1 MPYIRLD
8 QIEFSIGTQ
17 VLLDK
22 VTLTLDK
29 GERLGLLG
37 RNGAG
42 KSTLMRILSGELP
55 PEDGERWVDPNIKV
69 ARLEQTLP
77 DNLALTVFDYV
88 ATGLAETG
96 ALLSRYHTLI
106 SDSSEQNLDEISQI
120 QSELEHLDGWSMA
133 QRIEKV
139 LQQLGLNA
147 NEQLATLS
155 GGWRR
160 RAALARA
167 LVIEPDVLLL
177 DEPTNHLDIPS
188 IDWLEQQVTV
198 FEGAIVLITHDRR
211 FLQRVC
217 NRIGEL
223 DRGHLSLWK
232 ADYAKF
238 LVLREQQAEAT
249 ARAEALF
256 DKKLAQEET
265 WIRQGI
271 KARRTRNEGRVRA
284 LKAMREERSQRRVA
298 QGKGSFSLEEAN
310 RSGRRVAE
318 ARGIS
323 FRYDDQPVVT
333 DFSTI
338 IQRGDRIGIV
348 GSNGAGKTTL
358 IKLLLGELQP
368 DHGDVLLGT
377 QLEIAYSDQLRGEL
391 DLDKDLI
398 DNVCGGQQF
407 IEINGQ
413 RRHAISYLGDFLFAP
428 DRIRTPVKALS
439 GGEINRAILAR
450 LFTRPANV
458 LILDEPTNDLDIET
472 LELLEEILLDFK
484 GTIILVSHDRH
495 FLDKVVTSLLVM
507 TGDGN
512 VEEQAGSY
520 SDWEARGWRLVAKID
535 SSAAPIATPSA
546 TTATSHSATRDE
558 AIVNDASQD
567 AKPDDHSGNAP
578 PKKKTKLSYKE
589 QRELD
594 ALPAEIETLEAR
606 HAELLEVIAQP
617 DFYEQSPD
625 QVATTLNAVTES
637 EQALDRALERL
648 VELEG

>member
-17 VLLDK
+17 VLLDR
-22 VTLTLDK
+22 VSLTLDK

-42 KSTLMRILSGELP
+42 KSTLMRILSGELSS
-55 PEDGERWVDPNIKV
+55 EDGERWVDPNITV
-69 ARLEQTLP
+69 ARLEQALP
-77 DNLALTVFDYV
+77 EHLETSVFDYV

-96 ALLSRYHTLI
+96 ALLSRYHTLAADG
-106 SDSSEQNLDEISQI
+106 SAEALEELSQI
-120 QSELEHLDGWSMA
+120 QAKLEHLDGWNME
-133 QRIEKV
+133 QRIERV
-139 LQQLGLNA
+139 LQQLDLKA
-147 NEQLATLS
+147 DDLLATLS
-155 GGWRR
+155 GGRRR

-167 LVIEPDVLLL
+167 LVTEPDVLLL

-188 IDWLEQQVTV
+188 IDWLEKQVCS

-223 DRGHLSLWK
+223 DRGHLSLWQ

-238 LVLREQQAEAT
+238 LVLREQQAEAE
-249 ARAEALF
+249 ARADALF

-284 LKAMREERSQRRVA
+284 LKAMRKERAQRRVA
-298 QGKGSFSLEEAN
+298 QGKGSFKLEEAN

-318 ARGIS
+318 ARGIG
-323 FRYDDQPVVT
+323 FRYGRDTVVD
-333 DFSTI
+333 DFSAI
-338 IQRGDRIGIV
+338 IQRGDRVGIV
-348 GSNGAGKTTL
+348 GSNGVGKTTL
-358 IKLLLGELQP
+358 IKLLLGELTP
-368 DHGDVLLGT
+368 DEGDVLLGT

-391 DLDKDLI
+391 DPKKDLI
-398 DNVCGGQQF
+398 DNICGGQQF

-428 DRIRTPVKALS
+428 DRIRTRVKALS

-450 LFTRPANV
+450 LFTRPANL

-472 LELLEEILLDFK
+472 LELLEEILLEFK

-507 TGDGN
+507 KGDGEI
-512 VEEQAGSY
+512 EEQAGSY
-520 SDWEARGWRLVAKID
+520 SDWEARGGQL
-535 SSAAPIATPSA
+535 AAPVGSA
-546 TTATSHSATRDE
+546 GPPAMSSDAPFATRVKETAED
-558 AIVNDASQD
+558 DAG
-567 AKPDDHSGNAP
+567 APEKPTAGAGGDTI
-578 PKKKTKLSYKE
+578 PKKKTKLSYKD

-594 ALPAEIETLEAR
+594 ALPAEIESLEAR
-606 HAELLEVIAQP
+606 HAQLLEIIAQP
-617 DFYEQSPD
+617 DFYEQSAD
-625 QVATTLNAVTES
+625 EVATTLTAVTES

>member
-22 VTLTLDK
+22 VSLTLDK

-96 ALLSRYHTLI
+96 ALLSRYHALI
-106 SDSSEQNLDEISQI
+106 SDSSGQNLDEISQI
-120 QSELEHLDGWSMA
+120 QSELEHLGGWSME
-133 QRIEKV
+133 QRIDKI

-147 NEQLATLS
+147 DEQLATLS

-188 IDWLEQQVTV
+188 IDWLEQQLTV

-223 DRGHLSLWK
+223 DRGHLSLWQ
-232 ADYAKF
+232 AGYAKF

-256 DKKLAQEET
+256 DKKLAQEEA

-318 ARGIS
+318 ARDIS

-368 DHGDVLLGT
+368 DEGDVLLGT

-472 LELLEEILLDFK
+472 LELLEEILLEFK

-520 SDWEARGWRLVAKID
+520 SDWEARGGRLIAKID
-535 SSAAPIATPSA
+535 SATPIATPSA
-546 TTATSHSATRDE
+546 TTATSHSATTDE
-558 AIVNDASQD
+558 AIVNGASQD
-567 AKPDDHSGNAP
+567 TKPDDHSGNAP

-606 HAELLEVIAQP
+606 HAELLEIIAQP

>member
-22 VTLTLDK
+22 VSLTLDK

-42 KSTLMRILSGELP
+42 KSTLMRILSGELSA
-55 PEDGERWVDPNIKV
+55 EGGERWVDPNITV
-69 ARLEQTLP
+69 ARLEQALP
-77 DNLALTVFDYV
+77 EHLETSVFDYV

-96 ALLSRYHTLI
+96 ALLSRYH
-106 SDSSEQNLDEISQI
+106 NLTADGSAEALEELGQI
-120 QSELEHLDGWSMA
+120 QAKLEHLDGWTME
-133 QRIEKV
+133 QRIERV
-139 LQQLGLNA
+139 LQQLDLKA
-147 NEQLATLS
+147 DDLLATLS

-167 LVIEPDVLLL
+167 LVTEPDVLLL

-188 IDWLEQQVTV
+188 IDWLEQQVSS

-223 DRGHLSLWK
+223 DRGHLSLWQ

-238 LVLREQQAEAT
+238 LVLREQQAEAE
-249 ARAEALF
+249 ARADALF

-284 LKAMREERSQRRVA
+284 LKAMREERAQRRTA
-298 QGKGSFSLEEAN
+298 QGKGSFKLEEAN

-318 ARGIS
+318 ARGIG
-323 FRYDDQPVVT
+323 FRYDRDTVVD

-338 IQRGDRIGIV
+338 IQRGDRVGIV
-348 GSNGAGKTTL
+348 GSNGVGKTTV
-358 IKLLLGELQP
+358 IKLLLGELTP
-368 DHGDVLLGT
+368 DEGDVLLGT

-391 DLDKDLI
+391 DPEKDLI
-398 DNVCGGQQF
+398 DNICGGQQF

-413 RRHAISYLGDFLFAP
+413 RRHAIGYLGDFLFAP

-439 GGEINRAILAR
+439 GGEFNRAILAR
-450 LFTRPANV
+450 LFTRPANL

-472 LELLEEILLDFK
+472 LELLEEILLEFK

-507 TGDGN
+507 KGDGEI
-512 VEEQAGSY
+512 EEQAGNY
-520 SDWEARGWRLVAKID
+520 SDWEARGGQL
-535 SSAAPIATPSA
+535 AAPVGSGAPPAMSSDA
-546 TTATSHSATRDE
+546 PFATRATETAED
-558 AIVNDASQD
+558 DAG
-567 AKPDDHSGNAP
+567 APEKPTAGAGGDTT
-578 PKKKTKLSYKE
+578 PKKKTKLSYKD

-594 ALPAEIETLEAR
+594 ALPAEIESLEAR
-606 HAELLEVIAQP
+606 HAQLLEIIAQP
-617 DFYEQSPD
+617 DFYQQSPD
-625 QVATTLNAVTES
+625 EVATTLTAVTES